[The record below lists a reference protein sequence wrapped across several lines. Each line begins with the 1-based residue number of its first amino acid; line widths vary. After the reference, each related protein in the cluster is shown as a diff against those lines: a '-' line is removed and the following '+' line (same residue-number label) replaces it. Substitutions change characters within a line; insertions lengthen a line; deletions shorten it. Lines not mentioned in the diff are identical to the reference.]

1 MQIFDFDLSSTV
13 GRKSTPYADV
23 SIVKKETWTEVSSP
37 VHKDERVVDL
47 EKATRKLEC

>member
-13 GRKSTPYADV
+13 GRKTTPYTDV
-23 SIVKKETWTEVSSP
+23 CIIKETWTEVSSP